1 MNSMGIS
8 GGKQYSKSLHINKD
22 GVFGRDR
29 SMIPHSSR
37 SWLMLG
43 LIGLYLLVG
52 YAYSIVGPEE
62 HALREKP
69 NFVIILADNL
79 GYGDLGC
86 YGSRANRTLEIDQM
100 AREGL
105 RFTSFYSSSG
115 VCTPSRA
122 SLMTG
127 CYAQRVGMH
136 VSDKNGWVLRP
147 VAAKGLNPN
156 EVTLAEI
163 LQQQGYATACIGKW
177 HLGDQIEFLPTR
189 HGFDT
194 FLGIPYSEDMYPR
207 PGRDWPPVPL
217 LYNERVIEA
226 PVDLSTTT
234 RRYVAEAIRFLKR
247 NRGRPFFLYFP
258 HHLPG
263 SMRRPVVDA
272 RFAGESANGPWGDSI
287 AEIDWSVGEILNAIR
302 DLNLDDRTLVVLVSD
317 NGAPLGHGGSNR
329 PLGGTGYTTSEGGMR
344 VPCIIRW
351 PGMIPAGGTCHELCT
366 MMDILPTFTHLAG
379 GTLPQDRVID
389 GHNAWAL
396 WRGQP
401 GAKSTYEV
409 FYYYM
414 VDQLQAIRMGS
425 WKLHLELDSKPRSRE
440 NRTQRRGQFLI
451 NLDRD
456 LQEKHDV
463 SAKHSD
469 IVKKLLT
476 WADRAREDLGDAGRP
491 GSGQRQAGWVEH
503 PTPRVLPE

>member
-1 MNSMGIS
+1 
-8 GGKQYSKSLHINKD
+8 
-22 GVFGRDR
+22 
-29 SMIPHSSR
+29 
-37 SWLMLG
+37 MLG

-69 NFVIILADNL
+69 NFVIVLADNL